1 MIKNNSQYNRIK
13 SKIDELTQAKEA
25 FLEENKDHESAKF
38 QIGVNSFDAIL
49 SDLVKE
55 KEDYESLS
63 GGGFHIIQP
72 KSLESLPVAI
82 IQTRIA
88 LGYTQKTFAELMGLK
103 EQQVQRYE
111 SEDYQG
117 VSFDRLLDFSEAL
130 GLKFFFE
137 KTIISIDKESVFSF
151 GDEITEE
158 AVEQEVLKVKN
169 RGSLLI
175 S

>member
-1 MIKNNSQYNRIK
+1 MIKNNSQYNRVK
-13 SKIDELTQAKEA
+13 SKIEELTQAKEA

-38 QIGVNSFDAIL
+38 QIGINSFDAVL
-49 SDLVKE
+49 SDLIKE
-55 KEDYESLS
+55 KEDYENLS
-63 GGGFHIIQP
+63 NGGLHIIQP
-72 KSLESLPVAI
+72 KSLEGLPTAI
-82 IQTRIA
+82 IQARIA
-88 LGYTQKTFAELMGLK
+88 LGYTQKTFAELIGLK

-130 GLKFFFE
+130 RLKFYFE
-137 KTIISIDKESVFSF
+137 KTIISIDNETIFSF

-158 AVEQEVLKVKN
+158 DVEKEVSKVKN

-175 S
+175 P